1 MNIIHAIQLKDAG
14 PFKDVSFKVPLGL
27 SVIYGLNRAGGPQSK
42 NSNGV
47 GKSFLFS
54 SLSEMIYE
62 DPIVGEKQDRVKSG
76 TRAFSFTSAL
86 NGKKIAVV
94 RSMKGRSE
102 KINIKVDGQ
111 DKEFRTPTIA

>member
-1 MNIIHAIQLKDAG
+1 MNVVHSLQLADAG
-14 PFKDVSFKVPLGL
+14 PFQNVKFSVPKGL
-27 SVIYGLNRAGGPQSK
+27 SAIYGLNRAGGPQSK

-47 GKSFLFS
+47 GKSYLFS
-54 SLSEMIYE
+54 SLAEMIYE
-62 DPIVGEKQDRVKSG
+62 DPIVGEKQDRVKEG